1 VASRPCSLG
10 GGDVLAHESAAA
22 HAGDLAELER
32 LAERFGFPVGD
43 GRVEDLFSAPDAIR
57 RAVSGG
63 G

>member
-1 VASRPCSLG
+1 MLTQ
-10 GGDVLAHESAAA
+10 ESAAA
-22 HAGDLAELER
+22 HVGDLAELEE

-43 GRVEDLFSAPDAIR
+43 GRAEDLFSAPDTIR